1 MIVIFSLQTFI
12 FILLLALLAVGLTAV
27 FFDRYRMGQKLL
39 PPVGTDP
46 NRLADLF
53 DSAPLGLLLLDKQ
66 TELLYANQVGQRLL
80 PVLTETAVA
89 GWREELMQD
98 LAVAAATAV
107 SPKFD
112 SRPRQRLLTLAPDRR
127 LSWWLCPLPQMT
139 LLLLF
144 DLSQTYQMQKA
155 SQRFLG
161 TLSHELRT
169 PLTAVLAH
177 LDIVN
182 QPETDPATRQ
192 SSLAIA
198 QQEMK
203 RLARLVHDMLQLG
216 RLEMSEGMEKRPLD
230 LLLVVEA
237 AVADIILT
245 AEEKGIA
252 ISLEATPPLPLV
264 HGDGDKLTQAMLNL
278 LDNSVKYGRSG
289 DTIQVMLT
297 SEGEGVRCTIRD
309 SGPGIP
315 PAHLPHV
322 SERLYRARPDEPGS
336 GLGLAITTE
345 ILRLHQS
352 YLEIKSPPEGYE
364 SGVEVSFLLSTN

>member
-1 MIVIFSLQTFI
+1 MTVFPLQAALFV
-12 FILLLALLAVGLTAV
+12 LLLVLIGVGITAV
-27 FFDRYRMGQKLL
+27 FLDRYQMRQKLL

-46 NRLADLF
+46 NRLAELF

-66 TELLYANQVGQRLL
+66 TDVLYANQLGQRLL
-80 PVLTETAVA
+80 PVLTETEDA

-98 LAVAAATAV
+98 LALVAATSV

-144 DLSQTYQMQKA
+144 DLSQTYQMQRA

-216 RLEMSEGMEKRPLD
+216 RLEMSEGVEKRPLD
-230 LLLVVEA
+230 LFLVAEA

-264 HGDGDKLTQAMLNL
+264 HGDGDRLTQAMLNV
-278 LDNSVKYGRSG
+278 LDNSVKYGRDG
-289 DTIQVMLT
+289 DTVQVMLT
-297 SEGEGVRCTIRD
+297 PEGDGVRCTIRD

-315 PAHLPHV
+315 PTHLPHV
-322 SERLYRARPDEPGS
+322 SQRLYRARPDEPGS
-336 GLGLAITTE
+336 GLGLAITAE
-345 ILRLHQS
+345 ILRLHQTR
-352 YLEIKSPPEGYE
+352 LEIKSPPEGYE
-364 SGVEVSFLLSTN
+364 SGVEVSFLLTTN

>member
-1 MIVIFSLQTFI
+1 MIAFPLQAVLFV
-12 FILLLALLAVGLTAV
+12 LLLLLIGVGATAV
-27 FFDRYRMGQKLL
+27 FLDRYQMGQKLL

-66 TELLYANQVGQRLL
+66 TEVLYANQVGQRLL
-80 PVLTETAVA
+80 PVLAETAA
-89 GWREELMQD
+89 GGWREELMQD

-107 SPKFD
+107 SPKFA
-112 SRPRQRLLTLAPDRR
+112 SQPRQRLLTLAPDRR

-237 AVADIILT
+237 AIADIILT

-264 HGDGDKLTQAMLNL
+264 SGDADKLTQAILNV
-278 LDNSVKYGRSG
+278 LDNSVKYGRTG
-289 DTIQVMLT
+289 DTIQVTLT
-297 SEGEGVRCTIRD
+297 AEEESVRVTVRD

-315 PAHLPHV
+315 PAHLSHV
-322 SERLYRARPDEPGS
+322 SERLYRAHTESDGS
-336 GLGLAITTE
+336 GLGLAIAAE

-352 YLEIKSPPEGYE
+352 QLEIKSPPEGYE

>member
-1 MIVIFSLQTFI
+1 MAAFSLQSAI
-12 FILLLALLAVGLTAV
+12 FVLLLVLMGVGAAAVLL
-27 FFDRYRMGQKLL
+27 DRYRLRQMLL

-46 NRLADLF
+46 QRLADLF

-66 TELLYANQVGQRLL
+66 TEILYANQYAQRLL
-80 PVLTETAVA
+80 PNLTNPEGT
-89 GWREELMQD
+89 GWHEDLMQD
-98 LAVAAATAV
+98 LALVAATAV
-107 SPKFD
+107 SPKFA
-112 SRPRQRLLTLAPDRR
+112 SHPRHRLLTLSPDQY

-139 LLLLF
+139 LLFLR
-144 DLSQTYQMQKA
+144 DLSQQYQMQKA

-182 QPETDPATRQ
+182 QPATDPATRQ

-216 RLEMSEGMEKRPLD
+216 RLEMSEEVEKRPLD
-230 LLLVVEA
+230 LFLVAEA

-245 AEEKGIA
+245 AEAKGIA

-264 HGDGDKLTQAMLNL
+264 HGDGDKLTQAMLNVL
-278 LDNSVKYGRSG
+278 VNSVKYGRAG
-289 DTIQVMLT
+289 DTVQVMLIP
-297 SEGEGVRCTIRD
+297 EGEGVRCTIRD

-322 SERLYRARPDEPGS
+322 SERLYRSRPDEPGS
-336 GLGLAITTE
+336 GLGLAISAE

-352 YLEIKSPPEGYE
+352 RLEIKSPPEGYE
-364 SGVEVSFLLSTN
+364 SGVEVSFLLTTK

>member
-1 MIVIFSLQTFI
+1 MITFPLQAVLFV
-12 FILLLALLAVGLTAV
+12 LLLLLIGVGATAV
-27 FFDRYRMGQKLL
+27 LLDRYQMSQKLL

-53 DSAPLGLLLLDKQ
+53 DTAPLGLLLLDKQ

-98 LAVAAATAV
+98 LAVVAATAV

-112 SRPRQRLLTLAPDRR
+112 SQPRQRLLTLAPDRR

-155 SQRFLG
+155 SQRFLS

-198 QQEMK
+198 QQKMK
-203 RLARLVHDMLQLG
+203 RL
-216 RLEMSEGMEKRPLD
+216 
-230 LLLVVEA
+230 
-237 AVADIILT
+237 
-245 AEEKGIA
+245 
-252 ISLEATPPLPLV
+252 
-264 HGDGDKLTQAMLNL
+264 
-278 LDNSVKYGRSG
+278 
-289 DTIQVMLT
+289 
-297 SEGEGVRCTIRD
+297 
-309 SGPGIP
+309 
-315 PAHLPHV
+315 AHLPHV

-336 GLGLAITTE
+336 GLGLAITAE
-345 ILRLHQS
+345 ILRLHQTR
-352 YLEIKSPPEGYE
+352 LEIKSPPEGYE
-364 SGVEVSFLLSTN
+364 SGVKVSFLLTSN

>member
-1 MIVIFSLQTFI
+1 MITFSLQTAI
-12 FILLLALLAVGLTAV
+12 FILLLVLVSVGITAV
-27 FFDRYRMGQKLL
+27 FLDRYQMGQKLL

-46 NRLADLF
+46 KRLANLF

-66 TELLYANQVGQRLL
+66 TEVLYANQVGRRLL
-80 PVLTETAVA
+80 PVLTGTAA
-89 GWREELMQD
+89 SGWREELMQD

-112 SRPRQRLLTLAPDRR
+112 SQPRQRLLTLAPDRR

-144 DLSQTYQMQKA
+144 DLSQNYQMQKA

-182 QPETDPATRQ
+182 QAATDPATRR

-216 RLEMSEGMEKRPLD
+216 RLEMSEEVEKRPLD
-230 LLLVVEA
+230 LFLVAEA
-237 AVADIILT
+237 AVADIILM
-245 AEEKGIA
+245 AEAKGIA
-252 ISLEATPPLPLV
+252 MSLEATPPLPLI

-278 LDNSVKYGRSG
+278 LDNSVKYGRSE
-289 DTIQVMLT
+289 DAIQVILT
-297 SEGEGVRCTIRD
+297 PEEKGVRCTIRD

-322 SERLYRARPDEPGS
+322 SERLYRARPDEQGS

-352 YLEIKSPPEGYE
+352 RPEIKSPPEGYE
-364 SGVEVSFLLSTN
+364 SGVEVSFFLTTT

>member
-1 MIVIFSLQTFI
+1 MIALSLQTVI
-12 FILLLALLAVGLTAV
+12 FALLLLIVGVGTTAV
-27 FFDRYRMGQKLL
+27 LIDRYQMRQKLL

-66 TELLYANQVGQRLL
+66 TELLYANQVGQCLL

-89 GWREELMQD
+89 GWRDELMQD
-98 LAVAAATAV
+98 LAVAAATSV

-112 SRPRQRLLTLAPDRR
+112 SQPRQRMLTLAPDRR

-177 LDIVN
+177 LDIIN
-182 QPETDPATRQ
+182 QAETDPATRQ

-203 RLARLVHDMLQLG
+203 RLARLVHDKLQLG

-230 LLLVVEA
+230 LLLVAEA

-245 AEEKGIA
+245 AEAKGIA

-289 DTIQVMLT
+289 DTVQVMLT
-297 SEGEGVRCTIRD
+297 PEGEGVRCTIRD

-336 GLGLAITTE
+336 GLGLAITAE

-352 YLEIKSPPEGYE
+352 RLEIKSPPEGYE
-364 SGVEVSFLLSTN
+364 SGVEVSFLLKS